1 MKGQRTSQW
10 RDRAQGSKRRARK
23 RKKGEPHVAGLSA
36 AISGLSADQQW
47 LNVIS
52 QNIANINTVAYK
64 SSRVTFS
71 QALLDTLRGA
81 STPTPTLGGINPEQV
96 GSGGAVN
103 LGTVDVNMGQG
114 SLHSTGINTDLALQG
129 SGFFIVQGPTG
140 VSYTRA
146 GNFYLDA
153 NGNLVN
159 AQGDFVQGW
168 VPNSS
173 GQITTSPTTLTN
185 LQILP
190 GEAMAPRATTAIDF
204 AGNLNVADASGTV
217 LTVPV
222 TTYNSNGTP
231 VSVDFLLTDQGGNQW
246 SVSAEPSGSTS
257 ATVLGTLTFN
267 SSGQMTA
274 DTVTT
279 YTPPPAGGGTS
290 PAITLTLSSLTQY
303 ASQDSVQA
311 LSQNGFSAGTLTGF
325 TINPDGSITGAFSNG
340 DTKVLGQVAV
350 AAFTNPSGLL
360 NQGQNLWGATNN
372 SGAAQIGPSGTGGR
386 GTIQAGS
393 LEQSN
398 VNLSQ
403 QLVDMIEAQ
412 QGYTAN
418 AKVISVAQ
426 VLMQT
431 ATGMVQP

>member
-1 MKGQRTSQW
+1 M
-10 RDRAQGSKRRARK
+10 
-23 RKKGEPHVAGLSA
+23 AGLSA

-47 LNVIS
+47 MNVIS

-71 QALLDTLRGA
+71 QALLATLRGA
-81 STPTPTLGGINPEQV
+81 STPTPTLGGINPEQM

-129 SGFFIVQGPTG
+129 QGFFIVQGPSG

-173 GQITTSPTTLTN
+173 GQITTGPTNLTN

-190 GEAMAPRATTAIDF
+190 GEALAPQATTAIDF
-204 AGNLNVADASGTV
+204 AGNLNAADASGTV
-217 LTVPV
+217 LTIPV
-222 TTYNSNGTP
+222 TTYNSIGAP
-231 VSVDFLLTDQGGNQW
+231 VPVDVLMTDQGGNTW
-246 SVSAEPSGSTS
+246 SVSAEASGSTA
-257 ATVLGTLTFN
+257 ATTLGTLTFN

-279 YTPPPAGGGTS
+279 YTPPATGGGTS
-290 PAITLTLSSLTQY
+290 PAITLTLTGVTQY

-311 LSQNGFSAGTLTGF
+311 LSQNGFGSGTLTGF
-325 TINPDGSITGAFSNG
+325 TINPDGSITGSFSNG
-340 DTKVLGQVAV
+340 QTKTLGQVAV
-350 AAFTNPSGLL
+350 AGFTNPGGLL
-360 NQGQNLWGATNN
+360 NLGNNLWGATNN
-372 SGAAQIGPSGTGGR
+372 SGVAQVGPSGTGGR